1 MNEIEL
7 TTRRIIDNYICYTR
21 RPFTIKDIV
30 EMTEENENTVGGYIR
45 VLKHE
50 GKIKI
55 VGKDGPYK
63 LYVEVPAAERKK
75 QPKWYPT
82 DEEYERTLKLA
93 HESGIL

>member
-50 GKIKI
+50 GKIKV
-55 VGKDGPYK
+55 VGKDGTYK

-75 QPKWYPT
+75 QPKRYPSNA
-82 DEEYERTLKLA
+82 EYEQAMRFA